1 MATYAEFLKSSGAS
15 DEDIK
20 LLDTPV
26 ARKAYERLEA
36 AVVEKENARV
46 AAEKKTAK
54 YQEWYENE
62 ALPYTANVEAKLK
75 TAEATLVGE
84 RARLKA
90 LQEAGLIEVAAN
102 DDAARAAAAAAAASG
117 APTFDPAKFVPRE
130 QFNELAVKAADSIT
144 LVADLAQEHSA
155 LGLPPVSWRALKS
168 EASAAGQDVE
178 TYWKTKFNVDQK
190 RAEKSA
196 AAVAA
201 HEAKIAE
208 QAIAKY
214 KQEHPASAVN
224 PALGFG
230 SPSSNPFTGKVPSA
244 SDAQHPWNRSDSEK
258 VNSRINKVLQAHPD
272 IAGNA

>member
-1 MATYAEFLKSSGAS
+1 MTYAELLKSQGAT
-15 DEDIK
+15 DDDIK
-20 LLDTPV
+20 ILATPIAERV
-26 ARKAYERLEA
+26 YAKQQADLAAATETAAKATKQSEA
-36 AVVEKENARV
+36 
-46 AAEKKTAK
+46 
-54 YQEWYENE
+54 YQKWYNE
-62 ALPYTANVEAKLK
+62 QALPYVTETETKLK
-75 TAEATLVGE
+75 TTEATLAGE

-90 LQEAGLIEVAAN
+90 LQDAGLIEVAAN

-178 TYWKTKFNVDQK
+178 TYWKTKFGVEQK

-208 QAIAKY
+208 QAVAKY

-258 VNSRINKVLQAHPD
+258 VNARINKVLQAHPD

>member
-36 AVVEKENARV
+36 AVVEKENARL
-46 AAEKKTAK
+46 AAEKKTAA
-54 YQEWYENE
+54 YQNWYEKE
-62 ALPYTANVEAKLK
+62 ALPYVTDTEAKLK
-75 TAEATLVGE
+75 TTEATLIGE

-102 DDAARAAAAAAAASG
+102 DDAAKKAAEEAAKRGMPEFDAS
-117 APTFDPAKFVPRE
+117 KYVPRE

-155 LGLPPVSWRALKS
+155 LGLPPVSWRTLKT

-178 TYWKTKFNVDQK
+178 TYWKAKFGVEAA
-190 RAEKSA
+190 RAAKSA

>member
-1 MATYAEFLKSSGAS
+1 MTYAELLKSQGAT
-15 DEDIK
+15 DDDIK
-20 LLDTPV
+20 ILATPL
-26 ARKAYERLEA
+26 AERVYAKQQADLAAATEA
-36 AVVEKENARV
+36 A
-46 AAEKKTAK
+46 AK
-54 YQEWYENE
+54 ATKQSEAYQKWYNE
-62 ALPYTANVEAKLK
+62 QALPYVTETETKLK
-75 TAEATLVGE
+75 TTEATLAGE

-90 LQEAGLIEVAAN
+90 LQDAGLIEVAAN
-102 DDAARAAAAAAAASG
+102 DDAAKAAAVAAAASG

-155 LGLPPVSWRALKS
+155 LGLPLVSWRTLKT

-178 TYWKTKFNVDQK
+178 TYWKAKFGVEAA
-190 RAEKSA
+190 RAAKSA
-196 AAVAA
+196 AAQA
-201 HEAKIAE
+201 ERDKKIGEDAVS
-208 QAIAKY
+208 KW